1 MRHVPFFRWVLTL
14 GGVLFACSVWLYAA
28 GAGLPEARQVDLTVV
43 EEAAD
48 GSCTVRWEDPYQ
60 GRTREAEYQCDP
72 GRSDLLKA
80 PQYSDSRGY
89 GWDTAYMLT
98 EGPQRGNLEEL
109 AGGEQGLSASDVC
122 LLSGASLIALGLV
135 GGNLRALPRV
145 LGVRARVVRRA
156 AELSEA
162 AARVVEDYERAVSVV
177 REEGRHHGP
186 PDGSRLVTGLWVL
199 REAGPRAGETAAVA
213 RRLTR
218 RLQVLLDDAAPA
230 AGPRSRL
237 RAGPVARSDADRAV
251 AELRLLLA
259 DAERDGLAG
268 RFAQTS
274 VDLLRGQDAERAVL
288 AATADFAREPHA
300 YRLLLAEVAGPAVVP
315 RRRRVKGVLR
325 RRRPSGA

>member
-1 MRHVPFFRWVLTL
+1 MF
-14 GGVLFACSVWLYAA
+14 FACSVWLYAA

-43 EEAAD
+43 EEEAD

-60 GRTREAEYQCDP
+60 GRTREADYQCDP
-72 GRSDLLKA
+72 GRSELLKA
-80 PQYSDSRGY
+80 PRYSDSRGY

-109 AGGEQGLSASDVC
+109 AAGEQGLNVSDVC
-122 LLSGASLIALGLV
+122 LLLGASLIALGLV

-162 AARVVEDYERAVSVV
+162 AEWVAEDYERVVSVV
-177 REEGRHHGP
+177 REEGRHPDALAQGSGGA
-186 PDGSRLVTGLWVL
+186 DGSRLVTGLWVL
-199 REAGPRAGETAAVA
+199 REAGPRAGETAALA

-218 RLQVLLDDAAPA
+218 RLQGLLDDAAPA
-230 AGPRSRL
+230 AGLRSRL

-259 DAERDGLAG
+259 DAERDGLAE

-288 AATADFAREPHA
+288 AATADFAREPDA

-315 RRRRVKGVLR
+315 WRRRVKGVLR